1 MTTNPDG
8 VKPSPRRL
16 DMDRLD
22 RLARRFEQL
31 FSFLIPIAAV
41 LSALF
46 VMGILISWLGVN
58 VLDAYGALIKGA
70 FGSKVDLANTLNRA
84 APLILAGLG
93 VAFAFRGS
101 VFNIGSEGQ
110 IMMGGVFATAA
121 GIFVSGLPPLI
132 HIPLC
137 LLAGF
142 IGGAFWGAI
151 PGYFYA
157 KNGVN
162 IIITTIMMNEIA
174 SGVLASLVKGPMLEP
189 PGYYNQTA
197 MIAEAA
203 RLPLIWGGTRLHAG
217 FLFAVV
223 MAVICYIVLFRTSFG
238 YETRTVGAN
247 QVAARHAGMNV
258 FKIQLMIMIISG
270 GLGGLAGAVEI
281 MGAQYRLREA
291 FLMNYGYEALAVAM
305 LAQENPL
312 LIIFSGLLF
321 GALKVGASSM
331 QVTTKLPQ
339 SLIQVVSGV
348 IILFVIISGIL
359 RHLPR
364 VIAKRE
370 VSRCGK

>member
-1 MTTNPDG
+1 MT
-8 VKPSPRRL
+8 VKLNDAKPPLRRL

-22 RLARRFEQL
+22 RLVRRFEHI
-31 FSFLIPIAAV
+31 FSFLVPITAV

-46 VMGILISWLGVN
+46 VMGILISSLEVN
-58 VLDAYGALIKGA
+58 VFSAYSALLKGA
-70 FGSKVDLANTLNRA
+70 FGSKVDFANTLNRA
-84 APLILAGLG
+84 TPLILVGLG
-93 VAFAFRGS
+93 AAFAFRGS
-101 VFNIGSEGQ
+101 VFNIGGEGQ

-121 GIFVSGLPPLI
+121 GIFIKGLPALI

-137 LLAGF
+137 LIAGF
-142 IGGAFWGAI
+142 LGGAFWGAI

-157 KNGVN
+157 KKGTN

-174 SGVLASLVKGPMLEP
+174 FGVVSALVKGPMLEP
-189 PGYYNQTA
+189 PGYYHQTA

-203 RLPLIWGGTRLHAG
+203 KLPLIWEGTRLHAG
-217 FLFAVV
+217 ILFSVL
-223 MAVICYIVLFRTSFG
+223 MAVIFYIVLFHTPFG
-238 YETRTVGAN
+238 YETRTIGAN
-247 QVAARHAGMNV
+247 LVAARHAGMNV
-258 FKIQLMIMIISG
+258 FRNQLMIMIVSG

-291 FLMNYGYEALAVAM
+291 FLLNYGYEALAVAM

-312 LIIFSGLLF
+312 GVIISGILF
-321 GALKVGASSM
+321 GGLKVGASSM

-348 IILFVIISGIL
+348 IILFVVASGIL
-359 RHLPR
+359 RYLPR

-370 VSRCGK
+370 VSRDCK